1 MGDVVNFSRK
11 ERMVVDSIVAASK
24 DFKQFQ
30 RAQALLWL
38 DDGECVEEVA
48 SRLSGARPTIYN
60 WILRVQAESEQSLAQ
75 RRADAP
81 RSGRPPTA
89 QGIIDPLSEP
99 IIDTDPREFG
109 YRSTVWTAALLV
121 AYLAEYQHVEVSWR
135 SVGYALERL
144 DIHWKF
150 PRYDLVRSSPTSAKK
165 RCGSRLPRG
174 KGTRRRYR
182 SAPRACQ
189 INTNYLMCDSSP
201 GYRATRPSR
210 SSGGRPN

>member
-11 ERMVVDSIVAASK
+11 ERTFMDSIVASSK
-24 DFKQFQ
+24 DRKQFQ
-30 RAQALLWL
+30 HAQALLWL
-38 DDGECVEEVA
+38 DDGESVDEVA
-48 SRLSGARPTIYN
+48 SRLCVSRQTIYN

-75 RRADAP
+75 RLADAP

-89 QGIIDPLSEP
+89 QGIIDPLIER

-121 AYLAEYQHVEVSWR
+121 AYLAEYHQVEVSLR

-150 PRYDLVRSSPTSAKK
+150 PRYDLARSSPTWRQAKGGANVG
-165 RCGSRLPRG
+165 CGR
-174 KGTRRRYR
+174 
-182 SAPRACQ
+182 PRA
-189 INTNYLMCDSSP
+189 
-201 GYRATRPSR
+201 R
-210 SSGGRPN
+210 

>member
-11 ERMVVDSIVAASK
+11 ERTVVDSIVAASK
-24 DFKQFQ
+24 DLKQFQ

-38 DDGECVEEVA
+38 DDGESVEEVA
-48 SRLSGARPTIYN
+48 SRLYVSRQTIYN

-75 RRADAP
+75 RLADAL

-89 QGIIDPLSEP
+89 QGIIDPLIEP

-121 AYLAEYQHVEVSWR
+121 TYLAEYQHVEVSLR

-150 PRYDLVRSSPTSAKK
+150 PRYDLARSSPTWRQAKGGSNAA
-165 RCGSRLPRG
+165 CGR
-174 KGTRRRYR
+174 T
-182 SAPRACQ
+182 
-189 INTNYLMCDSSP
+189 P
-201 GYRATRPSR
+201 GR
-210 SSGGRPN
+210 SS

>member
-11 ERMVVDSIVAASK
+11 ERTVVNSIVAARK

-30 RAQALLWL
+30 RAHALLWL
-38 DDGECVEEVA
+38 DDGESVEEVA
-48 SRLSGARPTIYN
+48 SRLYVSRQTIYN

-75 RRADAP
+75 RLADAR

-89 QGIIDPLSEP
+89 QGIIDPLIEP

-121 AYLAEYQHVEVSWR
+121 TYLTEYQHVEVSLR

-150 PRYDLVRSSPTSAKK
+150 PRYDLARSSPTWRQAKGGSNAD
-165 RCGSRLPRG
+165 CGR
-174 KGTRRRYR
+174 T
-182 SAPRACQ
+182 
-189 INTNYLMCDSSP
+189 P
-201 GYRATRPSR
+201 GR
-210 SSGGRPN
+210 SS

>member
-11 ERMVVDSIVAASK
+11 ERTFMDSIVASSK
-24 DFKQFQ
+24 DRKQFQ
-30 RAQALLWL
+30 HAQALLWL
-38 DDGECVEEVA
+38 DDGESVDEVA
-48 SRLSGARPTIYN
+48 SRLCVSRQTIYN

-75 RRADAP
+75 RLADAP

-89 QGIIDPLSEP
+89 QGIIDPLIER

-121 AYLAEYQHVEVSWR
+121 AYLAEYHQVEVSLR

-150 PRYDLVRSSPTSAKK
+150 PRYDLARSSPTWRQAKGGSNVG
-165 RCGSRLPRG
+165 CGR
-174 KGTRRRYR
+174 
-182 SAPRACQ
+182 PRA
-189 INTNYLMCDSSP
+189 
-201 GYRATRPSR
+201 R
-210 SSGGRPN
+210 